1 MSIYDSSPWMRTAL
15 LGVLLVSCTYS
26 QVLTPSQITIS
37 HRKPITATSTCGEIQ
52 GQSVNEIYCSLTGS
66 SQYTPLNSY
75 SYQEDEQQKAWSQDN
90 AIVRGGHGCGYCN
103 SGNENAHPASNMV
116 DGNNSWWM
124 SPPLSRGLTH
134 NQVNITIDLEQEFHV
149 AYVWIQMA
157 NSPRPGSW
165 VLERS
170 TDHGKTYKPWFNFA
184 ENAAE
189 CMRKFGEES
198 LSPISEDDSVTC
210 RTDMSN
216 LQPLENA
223 EMVIKILEHRPSSL
237 QFATSEALQNFTRA
251 TNIRLRLLGTRT
263 LQGHLMDMNEWKD
276 PTVTR
281 RYFYAIKEIMIGG
294 RCVCNGHAVT
304 CDILEPQRPK
314 SLLCRCEHNT
324 CGDMC
329 ERCCP
334 GFVQKQW
341 QPATAHKN
349 FTCEA
354 CNCFGRSNECYY
366 DEEVD
371 VKKLSMDSRGNYE
384 GGGVCVNCRD
394 NTEGV
399 NCNKCSYGYFR
410 PEGVSWEEQQ
420 PCKACDCNPDKHT
433 GACAEGTGTC
443 ECQARFV
450 GANCDQC
457 ASGYYDPPECKP
469 CECHVNGTIGNVCL
483 PEGGQ
488 CPCKPGFGG
497 TFCETCDA
505 GFTNVTA
512 GCVECVCDPTGSEH
526 SNCSAA
532 TGQCECKPAYA
543 GLSCDKC
550 QVGYFG
556 ESCTFCNCDPM
567 GTEGGVC
574 DQTTGQCL
582 CKEGFAGDKC
592 DRCDIAYYG
601 YPNCKQCSCDGAG
614 TTSPECEPTSGQCP
628 CGGNFTG
635 RTCDKCAAGFYNY
648 PDCRACECLLA
659 GAKGQT
665 CDSLGQCYCKG
676 NFEGERCDRC
686 KPNFY
691 NFPVCEECNC
701 NPSGVTRDFQGC
713 DKVSPGELCSCR
725 KHVSGRI
732 CDQCK
737 PTFWD
742 LQYHHEDGCR
752 NCECNTNGTIS
763 GLNTCDLKTG
773 QCICKKNAD
782 GRRCDQCSEG
792 FYKLNSYN
800 QLGCEPCHCDI
811 GGALR
816 AECDIQSGQCKCRP
830 RVTGLRCDR
839 PIENHYFP
847 TLWHNQYEAEDAHT
861 EDQRPVRFAMDPA
874 QFSNFSWRG
883 YAVFSPIQEKIFID
897 VDIAK
902 ASVYRLLFRYRNPTS
917 VPITAT
923 VSVAPRFTHTH
934 DVEQSAKATFPVGP
948 DPAMKEIT
956 VDGKPFVLNPGKWSL
971 AIATKQRLFLDY
983 VVIIPAEYYEGQA
996 LRQRAPQPCLS
1007 HSTKNTTCVDL
1018 IYPPLPSTGRLFV
1031 DMDKVPF
1038 NYVNEDGSTTP
1049 LEHVPVEILPSE
1061 ITGPAAFVRADN
1073 NSRVVE
1079 AKVDVPES
1087 GEYVVVLEYHN
1098 REETDGNVG
1107 VGVSQNG
1114 KEVLNGK
1121 IVIHHC
1127 PYATFCR
1134 ELVSSAGTIPNIPL
1148 EKGETVIRL
1157 NVLPNH
1163 EFGLAAVHLIK
1174 KADFSS
1180 EYLQQV
1186 PVCIRKDGRCV
1197 PQSYPPAA
1205 DSVVTEAESG
1215 SNMEKSILGDKLPF
1229 PVSNSK
1235 EMRVVPLDDAQ
1246 ATIEISGVVPTRGHY
1261 MFLVHY
1267 FNPDNT
1273 PINVDVLL
1281 QNEHY
1286 FQGDSCNSY
1295 ACYSKYSPRFFF
1307 NASVPLAFCPSISG
1321 CRALIRDKERPEV
1334 IQFFM
1339 DDKYTATF
1347 FHNAT
1352 QKGPI
1357 YIDSIT
1363 AVPYNSYNSKLMEPL
1378 ALDLSNEFLKECS
1391 EENLRN
1397 HPETVSDFCKQ
1408 KIFSLTTDFN
1418 AAALSCDCVAQGS
1431 ESFQCEEYGGQ
1442 CKCKPNVIGRRCER
1456 CAPGYYN
1463 FPECIKCQCN
1473 MGQQCDERTGQC
1485 FCPPHVEGQT
1495 CDKCVSNAFGY
1506 DPLIGCQKCGCH
1518 PQGSEGG
1525 NLLCDPESGQC
1536 LCRESMGGRQCD
1548 RCLAGFYGF
1557 PHCYGCSCNRAG
1569 TTDEICDATNAQCKC
1584 KENVYGTR
1592 CEACKAGT
1600 FDLSAENPLGCVNCY
1615 CFGVTDSC
1623 RSSMFPVNTLSVDM
1637 SSFATTDVNG
1647 KVESKDDTVVY
1658 SSSESSPNAVY
1669 FVVPIT
1675 RNTDYTTS
1683 YGLKLT
1689 FKVSVVPPES
1699 RKINADADVRLIG
1712 ANMTIEY
1719 YAEEQPSNPEEQFT
1733 VRCKLVP
1740 ENFLTV
1746 EGKTVTREELMK
1758 VLHSLQ
1764 NITLKASYFDK
1775 PTTSTLHEFGLEVS
1789 QPNGPESVIK
1799 ASSVE
1804 QCQCPAP
1811 YTGPSCQ
1818 LCASG
1823 YHRVQSGS
1831 FLGACVPCE
1840 CNGHSATCDPN
1851 TGICTDCE
1859 HNTHGEHCEFCDEGH
1874 YGNATNGSPY
1884 DCMACACPFAP
1895 SNNFAKSCDVSEE
1908 GQLLQCN
1915 CKPGYTGDRCDR
1927 CAAGYFGQ
1935 PQQVGGSCEPC
1946 QCNGNNNLTD
1956 SRSCHPVSGDCYL
1969 CEQHTD
1975 GRHCEWCAQ
1984 WFYGDALT
1992 AKNCSSCECNQ
2003 CGSSYCDNRSGG
2015 CECKTNV
2022 EGDSCDRCKPDH
2034 WGFSKC
2040 QGCQACHCGTAA
2052 FSTQCNVESGQ
2063 CTCRPGAVGMR
2074 CEHCEHGYWN
2084 YGEHGC
2090 DKCDC
2095 EADLSMG
2102 TVCDVRTG
2110 QCHCQEG
2117 ATGSRCDQC
2126 LPSYLRIPTYGC
2138 RRCDECVHHLIGDVD
2153 KLEVE
2158 IDVLGT
2164 AITNISSA
2172 TIVGARLARNK
2183 KEFNDISE
2191 ITKMLND
2198 EENSFGNVF
2207 GDASDILV
2215 NATQI
2220 FQKLNRTKNHS
2231 LTSAGIAKNLTV
2243 NGTEFMLEIMKKA
2256 HKAKMSVRNLA
2267 EIALAIG
2274 SSSKAVNVDPRLLK
2288 EAEETLMTL
2297 EATSADPFP
2306 EKAKSVPAKL
2316 KEIQQQIND
2325 ESSKLDEQTKKLE
2338 SEKKKAE
2345 DMATYLNSAQQLLK
2359 ESKSKSDKANNL
2371 AKMLQLTKVQSLVAA
2386 INDDLERANA
2396 VKGEFQKVN
2405 VAIGNITESLKD
2417 TREDLSH
2424 ALTSLNESRND
2435 VAEAVEAARKRVR
2448 RDEKPVNLQEI
2459 NEKAHKLHIQATTL
2473 RQKFDSSKDNSDQ
2486 AVEAAN
2492 AYTNLTE
2499 TLKSAKDKIEKAYEL
2514 VQEEAKYADE
2524 IQAATSKQLGTE
2536 SKQKIAEIE
2545 KSVTNDIREVEKM
2558 KRQLDQLAEFADKL
2572 RKRKDVFKAGLPQYN
2587 KETLDQV
2594 DEKIKQVESLKAE
2607 IDGVVEETRSK
2618 IAEIAGKAEEI
2629 TEKANSAMEGIRL
2642 ARRNSVQLKQ
2652 LAPVVASKIEELKKL
2667 SVARSGKVDSISERV
2682 SQIKEMIAVA
2692 RDAANRIKLGAHF
2705 ERGSSLDLNIPQRVS
2720 RSAAHAD
2727 ISFYFRTEQEHGIP
2741 LFFGNEET
2749 AVGSRAVPTADYVAA
2764 EIEYGRPKV
2773 TVNLGDA
2780 PVVVKLETP
2789 VNDGL
2794 WRRFTIERIGKTVN
2808 VTLSK
2813 PNSVESAETKSS
2825 VAGGNKSV
2833 LNLNQQISKLFV
2845 GGVPA
2850 TARITK
2856 DLHNREFVGDIEQLK
2871 LHGEPIGLWNARE
2884 KGNANVN
2891 GAQKKPKLTDNADEL
2906 SISLDGEGYTS
2917 YKPSHWNPRKA
2928 TKISLSFLTF
2938 SPHGLLFFVGKDRDF
2953 MALELSDG
2961 GVKLSVDLGS
2971 GVGQWT
2977 TESSNYNDGKW
2988 HTVAI
2993 VREEKHVKI
3002 IIDGESE
3009 VLEGD
3014 VPGKD
3019 SEMSVTEFLYIGGT
3033 PSGLSVRTTIVP
3045 LRGCI
3050 KSVKLGS
3057 DEVDLEGSH
3066 ASKGVRS
3073 GCPINTVRTVSFLS
3087 DRTTA
3092 SFYNVTSLS
3101 GDVSVTFKFKTKTI
3115 RQPSSLFTVNDDEDS
3130 VLGVTINEEGI
3141 LTASSGEDAATLELA
3156 ASPDEKWHY
3165 VSIRKTNHVIR
3176 IDADDSFSN
3185 EVARKH
3191 ADDSNPD
3198 ASFLSA
3204 FFGKSGDKN
3213 SFVGCIGDV
3222 TLNGKL
3228 LDFAKAEIKEIALN
3242 GCSLSDD
3249 ENVQTTTAAPKTT
3262 PTTVA
3267 PDDDTDV
3274 AVLPVDDED
3283 EKTTTT
3289 TEEPTD
3295 APAEVTNVPLE
3306 TVVEGMK
3313 DSPIYAPTTKR
3324 ESPDPSETPDHF
3336 ESVSVATVRPD
3347 GHCILSDDPLVQFDG
3362 AEGFNFGTQQHS
3374 RIEYDVLPEAIDK
3387 SGEFTFKIRPTAAS
3401 GIVFIATNKR
3411 TDHIAVMLENGR
3423 VVFTYDTGS
3432 GQVIIKSDKSII
3444 DGRWH
3449 SIKVSRRG
3457 KSAHLIVDDDSYESE
3472 GAANQ
3477 NEDLIETQPPFFVGG
3492 VPFELAGFTRTLL
3505 PGVRSQF
3512 SGCIK
3517 DFRLN
3522 GKSLDNGKEHGTEQC
3537 SQFSEE
3543 GMYFGKNGG
3552 YAIVQK
3558 EYEVGASFGVELEI
3572 RPRMKD
3578 GVLFS
3583 VGVLEYITVEYVN
3596 GSIKTTVDSGS
3607 GGESLFHHPATE
3619 NEFCDGQWQH
3629 IKISKKKKLLTV
3641 TVNGKPNI
3649 KILKKASS
3657 DIVTKDPL
3665 YFGGVPEGVTNK
3677 GLTTQKPFIGCVRF
3691 LSFGLKKDRKI
3702 RRKKQVD
3709 MERFDIFGDVHRN
3722 GCPAI

>member
-1 MSIYDSSPWMRTAL
+1 MSPYDTSPWATRALFIVVAL
-15 LGVLLVSCTYS
+15 LAQFTYP

-37 HRKPITATSTCGEIQ
+37 HRKPIRATSTCGEIQ
-52 GQSVNEIYCSLTGS
+52 GQPVNEIYCSLTGS
-66 SQYTPLNSY
+66 SAYNPVNPY
-75 SYQEDEQQKAWSQDN
+75 SYQNDDESIVWNKNEN
-90 AIVRGGHGCGYCN
+90 ARVFGGHGCGFCN
-103 SGNENAHPASNMV
+103 AGNENSHPASNMV

-124 SPPLSRGLTH
+124 SPPLSRGLQH
-134 NQVNITIDLEQEFHV
+134 NEINITIDLEQEFHV

-170 TDHGKTYKPWFNFA
+170 TDHGQTYKPWFHFA

-189 CMRKFGEES
+189 CMRRFGVES

-210 RTDMSN
+210 RTDQAL

-237 QFATSEALQNFTRA
+237 KFATSEVLQNFTRA

-263 LQGHLMDMNEWKD
+263 LQGHLMEMNEWRD

-334 GFVQKQW
+334 GYVQKAW
-341 QPATAHKN
+341 QPATAHNN

-366 DEEVD
+366 DEQVD
-371 VKKLSMDSRGNYE
+371 LNKQSMDSKGNYE

-394 NTEGV
+394 NTEGI

-410 PEGVSWEEQQ
+410 PAGVTWDEPQ
-420 PCKACDCNPDKHT
+420 PCKACDCDPDKHT
-433 GACAEGTGTC
+433 GSCAEETGKC

-450 GANCDQC
+450 GENCDQC
-457 ASGYYDPPECKP
+457 ALGYYDPPECKP
-469 CECHVNGTIGNVCL
+469 CECFVNGTVGDVCL
-483 PEGGQ
+483 PEDGQ

-497 TFCETCDA
+497 TFCDTCAD

-512 GCVECVCDPTGSEH
+512 GCVECVCDATGSEH

-556 ESCTFCNCDPM
+556 DDCKFCNCDPM

-601 YPNCKQCSCDGAG
+601 YPNCKACACDGAG
-614 TTSPECEPTSGQCP
+614 ITSPECDSTSGQCP
-628 CGGNFTG
+628 CNGNFTG

-648 PDCRACECLLA
+648 PDCRGCECLVA

-665 CDSLGQCYCKG
+665 CDNQGQCYCKG

-691 NFPVCEECNC
+691 NFPICEECNC

-725 KHVSGRI
+725 KHVTGRI

-752 NCECNTNGTIS
+752 SCECNTNGTIS
-763 GLNTCDLKTG
+763 GLNTCDLKSG
-773 QCICKKNAD
+773 QCMCKKNAA
-782 GRRCDQCSEG
+782 GRTCDQCAEG
-792 FYKLNSYN
+792 FYRLNSYN
-800 QLGCEPCHCDI
+800 QLGCESCHCDI

-816 AECDIQSGQCKCRP
+816 AECDINSGQCKCRP

-861 EDQRPVRFAMDPA
+861 EDQRPVRFAVDPE

-883 YAVFSPIQEKIFID
+883 YAVFSPIQEKILID

-902 ASVYRLLFRYRNPTS
+902 ASVYRLLFRYRNPTP

-934 DVEQSAKATFPVGP
+934 DVEQSGKATFAPG
-948 DPAMKEIT
+948 DSPAMKEIT

-971 AIATKQRLFLDY
+971 AISTKQRLFLDY
-983 VVIIPAEYYEGQA
+983 VVVLPAEYYEGSA

-1018 IYPPLPSTGRLFV
+1018 IYPPIPASSRVFV
-1031 DMDKVPF
+1031 DMEKVPF
-1038 NYVNEDGSTTP
+1038 NYVNEDGSLTP
-1049 LEHVPVEILPSE
+1049 LELVPVEILPSE
-1061 ITGPAAFVRADN
+1061 ITGPAGFIRADEN
-1073 NSRVVE
+1073 PRTVE
-1079 AKVDVPES
+1079 AKLDVPET
-1087 GEYVVVLEYHN
+1087 GEYVVVIEYHN

-1107 VGVSQNG
+1107 VGVSQGYKDVMNG
-1114 KEVLNGK
+1114 NV
-1121 IVIHHC
+1121 VIHHC

-1134 ELVSSAGTIPNIPL
+1134 ELVSSEGTIPFIPL
-1148 EKGETVIRL
+1148 EKGEATVRL
-1157 NVLPNH
+1157 NIKPNH

-1174 KADFSS
+1174 KEDFSS

-1197 PQSYPPAA
+1197 PQSYPPASE
-1205 DSVVTEAESG
+1205 SVVTEAESG
-1215 SNMEKSILGDKLPF
+1215 PNMEKSILGDKLPF

-1273 PINVDVLL
+1273 PIDIDVLL

-1286 FQGDSCNSY
+1286 FQGDSCNSF
-1295 ACYSKYSPRFFF
+1295 ACYNKYSSRFLF
-1307 NASVPLAFCPSISG
+1307 NATVPLAFCPSISG
-1321 CRALIRDKERPEV
+1321 CRALIRDKERPDV

-1347 FHNAT
+1347 YHNAS

-1363 AVPYNSYNSKLMEPL
+1363 AVPYNSFKDKLMEPL
-1378 ALDLSNEFLKECS
+1378 ALDLSNEFLKECF

-1397 HPETVSDFCKQ
+1397 HPESVSDFCKQ

-1418 AAALSCDCVAQGS
+1418 SAALSCDCVAQGS

-1463 FPECIKCQCN
+1463 FPECIKCSCN
-1473 MGQQCDERTGQC
+1473 AGQQCDERTGQC
-1485 FCPPHVEGQT
+1485 FCPPHVEGQS
-1495 CDKCVSNAFGY
+1495 CDRCVSNAFGY

-1525 NLLCDPESGQC
+1525 NLVCDPESGQC

-1557 PHCYGCSCNRAG
+1557 PHCYGCSCNRDG
-1569 TTDEICDATNAQCKC
+1569 TTEEICDATNAQCKC
-1584 KENVYGTR
+1584 KENVYGAR

-1600 FDLSAENPLGCVNCY
+1600 FDLSAENPLGCVNCF

-1623 RSSMFPVNTLSVDM
+1623 RSSMFPVTTMSVDM
-1637 SSFATTDVNG
+1637 SSFLTTDDSGMVDN
-1647 KVESKDDTVVY
+1647 KDDTVLY
-1658 SSSESSPNAVY
+1658 TSEETSPNSVY
-1669 FVVPIT
+1669 FIVPIVT
-1675 RNTDYTTS
+1675 NDYTTS

-1689 FKVSVVPPES
+1689 FKLSAVPRVGKKKMNS
-1699 RKINADADVRLIG
+1699 DADIRLTG
-1712 ANMTIEY
+1712 ANMTIEHW
-1719 YAEEQPSNPEEQFT
+1719 ATEQPTNPEEQFT
-1733 VRCKLVP
+1733 VKCKLVP
-1740 ENFLTV
+1740 ENFLTT
-1746 EGKTVTREELMK
+1746 EGKPVTREELMK

-1764 NITLKASYFDK
+1764 NITLKASYFDHPK
-1775 PTTSTLHEFGLEVS
+1775 TSTLYEFGLEIS
-1789 QPNGPESVIK
+1789 EPNGADSVIK

-1823 YHRVQSGS
+1823 YHRVSSGS

-1840 CNGHSATCDPN
+1840 CNGHSATCDPD

-1859 HNTHGEHCEFCDEGH
+1859 HNTHGDHCEFCDEGH

-1927 CAAGYFGQ
+1927 CDAGYFGQ

-1956 SRSCHPVSGDCYL
+1956 SRACHPVSGDCYL
-1969 CEQHTD
+1969 CEQNTD

-1984 WFYGDALT
+1984 WFYGDAVS
-1992 AKNCSSCECNQ
+1992 AKNCSSCECDQ
-2003 CGSSYCDNRSGG
+2003 CGSQYCDNRSGG

-2052 FSTQCNVESGQ
+2052 FNTQCNVENGQ
-2063 CTCRPGAVGMR
+2063 CTCRPGASGMR
-2074 CEHCEHGYWN
+2074 CEQCEHGYWN

-2095 EADLSMG
+2095 ESDLSMG

-2126 LPSYLRIPTYGC
+2126 LPSYLRIPTHGC

-2153 KLEVE
+2153 NLELE

-2164 AITNISSA
+2164 AIANISSA

-2198 EENSFGNVF
+2198 EENSFGNFF
-2207 GDASDILV
+2207 GDASDILT
-2215 NATQI
+2215 NSTQI
-2220 FQKLNRTKNHS
+2220 LHKLVRTKNHS
-2231 LTSAGIAKNLTV
+2231 NNSAIASKSLTV
-2243 NGTEFMLEIMKKA
+2243 NGTEFLNDVMKKA
-2256 HKAKMSVRNLA
+2256 QRARQSVRSLA

-2274 SSSKAVNVDPRLLK
+2274 SSSKAVNVDPRLLR
-2288 EAEETLMTL
+2288 EAEETLMSL
-2297 EATSADPFP
+2297 ETTSADPYP
-2306 EKAKSVPAKL
+2306 EKAQSVPGKL
-2316 KEIQQQIND
+2316 KEIQDKIQVETD
-2325 ESSKLDEQTKKLE
+2325 KLE
-2338 SEKKKAE
+2338 KQKESFESQKKKAE
-2345 DMATYLNSAQQLLK
+2345 ELAAYLNSAQQLLK
-2359 ESKSKSDKANNL
+2359 ESKSKTDKANNV
-2371 AKMLQLTKVQSLVAA
+2371 AKMLQLAKVQNLVAA
-2386 INDDLERANA
+2386 ISDDLERVET
-2396 VKGEFQKVN
+2396 VKGEFQKIN
-2405 VAIGNITESLKD
+2405 IAIGNITESIKD
-2417 TREDLSH
+2417 NREALSQSVN
-2424 ALTSLNESRND
+2424 SLNETRND
-2435 VAEAVEAARKRVR
+2435 IAEAVEAAKKRVR
-2448 RDEKPVNLQEI
+2448 REEKPLVDMELINAKAEEMRLQAI
-2459 NEKAHKLHIQATTL
+2459 SL
-2473 RQKFDSSKDNSDQ
+2473 RQAFDNNKADSDR

-2492 AYTNLTE
+2492 AYSKIAE
-2499 TLKSAKDKIEKAYEL
+2499 TLLDAKEKIDRAIVLLEDETQYAEAVQNAKDKPIP
-2514 VQEEAKYADE
+2514 ADM
-2524 IQAATSKQLGTE
+2524 KD
-2536 SKQKIAEIE
+2536 KIAEFSKNLAHDVKEAE
-2545 KSVTNDIREVEKM
+2545 KLK
-2558 KRQLDQLAEFADKL
+2558 KQLEQLTEMAEKL
-2572 RKRKDVFKAGLPQYN
+2572 RKRKDAVKNRIPNYDRTLLGGLDNKA
-2587 KETLDQV
+2587 KEIH
-2594 DEKIKQVESLKAE
+2594 EIKAA
-2607 IDGVVEETRSK
+2607 IDANIEETRAK
-2618 IAEIAGKAEEI
+2618 ISEIAGKAEEI

-2642 ARRNSVQLKQ
+2642 ARRNAVQLQ
-2652 LAPVVASKIEELKKL
+2652 SLAPVVASKFEELKKL
-2667 SVARSGKVDSISERV
+2667 SAVRSGKVDSITGKVSE
-2682 SQIKEMIAVA
+2682 IKEMIAAA
-2692 RDAANRIKLGAHF
+2692 RNAANKIKLGAHF
-2705 ERGSSLDLNIPQRVS
+2705 NRGSSLDLNIPQRVT

-2727 ISFYFRTEQEHGIP
+2727 ISFYFRTEEQHGIP
-2741 LFFGNEET
+2741 FFFGNEET

-2764 EIEYGRPKV
+2764 EIEYGRLKI
-2773 TVNLGDA
+2773 TVDLGDA
-2780 PVVVKLETP
+2780 PAVVKLETL

-2794 WRRFTIERIGKTVN
+2794 WRRLNIERIGKTVN
-2808 VTLSK
+2808 ATLSK
-2813 PNSVESAETKSS
+2813 PNSVETAETKSS

-2833 LNLNQQISKLFV
+2833 LNLNQQISKLFI
-2845 GGVPA
+2845 GGIPT
-2850 TARITK
+2850 TARISK
-2856 DLHNREFVGDIEQLK
+2856 DLYNRDFVGDIELLK
-2871 LHGEPIGLWNARE
+2871 LHGEPIGLWNTKE
-2884 KGNANVN
+2884 KGNVNVG
-2891 GAQKKPKLTDNADEL
+2891 GAQKKPKMTDNADEL
-2906 SISLDGEGYTS
+2906 VISLDGEGYSS

-2938 SPHGLLFFVGKDRDF
+2938 SPQGLLFFVGKDRDF
-2953 MALELSDG
+2953 MSLELFDG
-2961 GVKLSVDLGS
+2961 LIKLSVDLGS
-2971 GVGQWT
+2971 G
-2977 TESSNYNDGKW
+2977 TEQFMTENSNYNDGKW
-2988 HTVAI
+2988 HTVSI

-3002 IIDGESE
+3002 TVDEE
-3009 VLEGD
+3009 VVEGD

-3033 PSGLSVRTTIVP
+3033 PSGLPVRTTMVP

-3050 KSVKLGS
+3050 KQVKLGS
-3057 DEVDLEGSH
+3057 DEVDLENSH

-3073 GCPINTVRTVSFLS
+3073 GCPLHTVRTVSFLS

-3092 SFYNVTSLS
+3092 EFSNATEFS
-3101 GDVSVTFKFKTKTI
+3101 GDVSVTFKFKTRSI
-3115 RQPSSLFTVNDDEDS
+3115 RQPSSVFTVTDDEDS
-3130 VLGVTINEEGI
+3130 VLSATINEDGI
-3141 LTASSGEDAATLELA
+3141 LTVTSGNDVATLELA
-3156 ASPDEKWHY
+3156 ASPDERWHY
-3165 VSIRKTNHVIR
+3165 VSIRKTDHVIR

-3185 EVARKH
+3185 EVARKEH
-3191 ADDSNPD
+3191 DESNPD
-3198 ASFLSA
+3198 ATYLSA
-3204 FFGKSGDKN
+3204 SFGKSGAFP

-3228 LDFAKAEIKEIALN
+3228 LDFIKADIKEISLN

-3249 ENVQTTTAAPKTT
+3249 ENVAA
-3262 PTTVA
+3262 
-3267 PDDDTDV
+3267 
-3274 AVLPVDDED
+3274 
-3283 EKTTTT
+3283 TTTT
-3289 TEEPTD
+3289 TTSAPTDSDIAVLPNDDSEDEETTTTTTTSTEEPTEE
-3295 APAEVTNVPLE
+3295 PAE
-3306 TVVEGMK
+3306 MK
-3313 DSPIYAPTTKR
+3313 DQPIYVPPNSKR
-3324 ESPDPSETPDHF
+3324 DSSFDFPDHF
-3336 ESVSVATVRPD
+3336 ESVDLSVRPD
-3347 GHCILSDDPLVQFDG
+3347 GHCSLPEDALVQFED

-3374 RIEYDVLPEAIDK
+3374 RIEYDVLPDAFDK
-3387 SGEFTFKIRPTAAS
+3387 SGEFSFKIRPTS
-3401 GIVFIATNKR
+3401 DNGVVFIAGNKR
-3411 TDHIAVMLENGR
+3411 TEQNKNNDHIAVILEHGR
-3423 VVFTYDTGS
+3423 VIFTYDTGS
-3432 GQVIIKSDKSII
+3432 GKVVIKSDKSII

-3477 NEDLIETQPPFFVGG
+3477 NEDLIDTQPPFYLGG
-3492 VPFELAGFTRTLL
+3492 VPSDFASVVRSLV
-3505 PGVRSQF
+3505 PGTRSQF

-3522 GKSLDNGKEHGTEQC
+3522 GKSLNNGKEFGTEQC
-3537 SQFSEE
+3537 SQFSEP
-3543 GMYFGKNGG
+3543 GMYFGKDGG

-3558 EYEVGASFGVELEI
+3558 DYEVGHSFGLEVEI
-3572 RPRMKD
+3572 RPRMKN

-3583 VGVLEYITVEYVN
+3583 VGVLDYVAVEFVN
-3596 GSIKTTVDSGS
+3596 GSIKTTVGSASGM
-3607 GGESLFHHPATE
+3607 EDLWHHPTNE
-3619 NEFCDGQWQH
+3619 NEYCDGQWQSF
-3629 IKISKKKKLLTV
+3629 KIAKKKNLLTV
-3641 TVNGKPNI
+3641 TVNGKAQI
-3649 KILKKASS
+3649 RMMKKAKEE
-3657 DIVTKDPL
+3657 VLTKDPL
-3665 YFGGVPEGVTNK
+3665 YFGGLPEGITKNK
-3677 GLTTQKPFIGCVRF
+3677 GITTDKPFVGCIRF
-3691 LSFGLKKDRKI
+3691 ISFGLKKDRKML
-3702 RRKKQVD
+3702 RRKKEINT
-3709 MERFDIFGDVHRN
+3709 ERFDVYGDVNRH

>member
-1 MSIYDSSPWMRTAL
+1 MSPWATRAL
-15 LGVLLVSCTYS
+15 LLVTTLLVSLTYS

-37 HRKPITATSTCGEIQ
+37 HRKPITATSTCGEIK
-52 GQSVNEIYCSLTGS
+52 GSPIKEVYCSLTGS
-66 SQYTPLNSY
+66 SQYTPLSSY
-75 SYQEDEQQKAWSQDN
+75 SYQENEQRREWAHGTE
-90 AIVRGGHGCGYCN
+90 VRGGHGCAYCN
-103 SGNENAHPASNMV
+103 AGDENAHPASNMV

-124 SPPLSRGLTH
+124 SPPLSRGLQH
-134 NQVNITIDLEQEFHV
+134 NEVNITIDLEQEFHV

-170 TDHGKTYKPWFNFA
+170 TDHGKTYQPWINFA

-189 CMRKFGEES
+189 CMRRFGEES

-210 RTDMSN
+210 RTDMAS
-216 LQPLENA
+216 LTPLENA
-223 EMVIKILEHRPSSL
+223 EMVIRILENRPSSK

-251 TNIRLRLLGTRT
+251 TNVRLRLLGTRT
-263 LQGHLMDMNEWKD
+263 LQGHLMDMNEWRD
-276 PTVTR
+276 ATVTR

-341 QPATAHKN
+341 QPATAHNN

-366 DEEVD
+366 DEKVD
-371 VKKLSMDSRGNYE
+371 LEKLSVDSNGKYE

-394 NTEGV
+394 NTEGI

-410 PEGVSWEEQQ
+410 PAGVNWDEPQ
-420 PCKACDCNPDKHT
+420 PCKACDCDPDKHT
-433 GACAEGTGTC
+433 GSCAEETGKC

-450 GANCDQC
+450 GENCDQC
-457 ASGYYDPPECKP
+457 APGYYDPPECKP
-469 CECHVNGTIGNVCL
+469 CECHVNGTVGDVCL

-497 TFCETCDA
+497 TFCETCAA

-512 GCVECVCDPTGSEH
+512 GCQNCVCDPTGSEH

-592 DRCDIAYYG
+592 DRCDIAFYG
-601 YPNCKQCSCDGAG
+601 YPNCKACACDGAG
-614 TTSPECEPTSGQCP
+614 TSSPECDTTSGQCP
-628 CGGNFTG
+628 CNGNFTG

-648 PDCRACECLLA
+648 PDCRGCECLIA

-665 CDSLGQCYCKG
+665 CDNNGQCYCKDS
-676 NFEGERCDRC
+676 FEGERCERC

-713 DKVSPGELCSCR
+713 DKVSPGELCSCK
-725 KHVSGRI
+725 KHVTGRI
-732 CDQCK
+732 CNLCK

-742 LQYHHEDGCR
+742 LQYHHEDGCKS
-752 NCECNTNGTIS
+752 CDCNTNGTIS
-763 GLNTCDLKTG
+763 SLNTCDLKTG
-773 QCICKKNAD
+773 QCMCKKNAD
-782 GRRCDQCSEG
+782 GRRCDQCADG
-792 FYKLNSYN
+792 FYRLNSYN

-861 EDQRPVRFAMDPA
+861 EDQRPVRFAVDPE
-874 QFSNFSWRG
+874 QFANYSWRG
-883 YAVFSPIQEKIFID
+883 YAVFSPIQEKILID
-897 VDIAK
+897 VDISK
-902 ASVYRLLFRYRNPTS
+902 ASVYRFLFRYRNPTS

-923 VSVAPRFTHTH
+923 VSVSPRFTHTH
-934 DVEQSAKATFPVGP
+934 DVEQSAKITFPVGD

-956 VDGKPFVLNPGKWSL
+956 VDGKPFVLNPGKWVL

-983 VVIIPAEYYEGQA
+983 VVVIPSEYYEGQA
-996 LRQRAPQPCLS
+996 LRQRPPTPCLS

-1018 IYPPLPSTGRLFV
+1018 IYPPIPSSSARVFV
-1031 DMDKVPF
+1031 DMENVPF
-1038 NYVNEDGSTTP
+1038 NYIAEDGSITP

-1061 ITGPAAFVRADN
+1061 ITGPAAFVRADE

-1079 AKVDVPES
+1079 AKIDVPES
-1087 GEYVVVLEYHN
+1087 GEYVVVIEYHN

-1107 VGVSQNG
+1107 VGVNQND
-1114 KEVLNGK
+1114 KEILNGNV
-1121 IVIHHC
+1121 VIHHC

-1134 ELVSSAGTIPNIPL
+1134 ELVSSAGTIPYIPL
-1148 EKGETVIRL
+1148 EKGEATVRL
-1157 NVLPNH
+1157 NIKPNH
-1163 EFGLAAVHLIK
+1163 EFGLAAIHLIK
-1174 KADFSS
+1174 KNEFSS

-1186 PVCIRKDGRCV
+1186 PVCIRKEGRCV

-1205 DSVVTEAESG
+1205 DSVVTEAEAG
-1215 SNMEKSILGDKLPF
+1215 ANMDKSILGDKLPF
-1229 PVSNSK
+1229 PVSNSR
-1235 EMRVVPLDDAQ
+1235 EMRVLPLDDAQ

-1261 MFLVHY
+1261 MFIVHY

-1273 PINVDVLL
+1273 PLDIDVLL

-1307 NASVPLAFCPSISG
+1307 NATAPLAFCPSISG

-1347 FHNAT
+1347 YHNAT

-1363 AVPYNSYNSKLMEPL
+1363 AVPYNSYNAKLMKPL

-1391 EENLRN
+1391 GDNLRN

-1473 MGQQCDERTGQC
+1473 NGQQCDERTGQC

-1525 NLLCDPESGQC
+1525 NLVCDPESGQC

-1584 KENVYGTR
+1584 KENVYGAR

-1623 RSSMFPVNTLSVDM
+1623 RSSMYPVSTMSVDM
-1637 SSFATTDVNG
+1637 GAFITNDENG
-1647 KVESKDDTVVY
+1647 TIENKDDTVIY
-1658 SSSESSPNAVY
+1658 TASEKAPNSVY
-1669 FVVPIT
+1669 FVVPIAA
-1675 RNTDYTTS
+1675 NQDYTTS

-1689 FKVSVVPPES
+1689 FKLSVLPRDGKKS
-1699 RKINADADVRLIG
+1699 MNADADVRLTG
-1712 ANMTIEY
+1712 ANMTVEFW
-1719 YAEEQPSNPEEQFT
+1719 APEQPANPEEQFT
-1733 VRCKLVP
+1733 VKVKLVP
-1740 ENFLTV
+1740 ENFVTV
-1746 EGKTVTREELMK
+1746 EGKSVTREDLMK

-1764 NITLKASYFDK
+1764 KVTLKASYFDS
-1775 PTTSTLHEFGLEVS
+1775 PQSSTLNEFGLEIS
-1789 QPNGPESVIK
+1789 EPNGFDSVLK

-1840 CNGHSATCDPN
+1840 CNGHSATCDPD

-1859 HNTHGEHCEFCDEGH
+1859 HNTHGDHCEFCDEGH

-1915 CKPGYTGDRCDR
+1915 CKPGYTGDRCDK
-1927 CAAGYFGQ
+1927 CAAGFFGQ
-1935 PQQVGGSCEPC
+1935 PQQQGGSCEPC
-1946 QCNGNNNLTD
+1946 QCNNNNNLTD
-1956 SRSCHPVSGDCYL
+1956 SRACHPVSGDCYL

-1984 WFYGDALT
+1984 WFYGDAVT
-1992 AKNCSSCECNQ
+1992 AKNCSSCECDQ
-2003 CGSSYCDNRSGG
+2003 CGSSYCDNKSGG

-2052 FSTQCNVESGQ
+2052 FNTQCNVENGQ
-2063 CTCRPGAVGMR
+2063 CTCRPGATGMR

-2153 KLEVE
+2153 NLELE

-2164 AITNISSA
+2164 AIGNISSA

-2183 KEFNDISE
+2183 KEFSDISE

-2207 GDASDILV
+2207 GDASDILT

-2220 FQKLNRTKNHS
+2220 LQKLNRTKNHS
-2231 LTSAGIAKNLTV
+2231 INSSAIAKNLTV
-2243 NGTEFMLEIMKKA
+2243 NGTEFLQDVMKKA
-2256 HKAKMSVRNLA
+2256 HRARMSVRSLA
-2267 EIALAIG
+2267 DIALAIG

-2288 EAEETLMTL
+2288 EAEDTLMTL
-2297 EATSADPFP
+2297 EATSADPYP
-2306 EKAKSVPAKL
+2306 EKANIVPGKL
-2316 KEIQQQIND
+2316 EEIQKKIK
-2325 ESSKLDEQTKKLE
+2325 EEGEKLDKQKEKLE
-2338 SEKKKAE
+2338 AEKKKAE
-2345 DMATYLNSAQQLLK
+2345 ELATYLNSAQQLLK

-2371 AKMLQLTKVQSLVAA
+2371 AKMLQLTKVQNLVAA
-2386 INDDLERANA
+2386 INDDLERADTI
-2396 VKGEFQKVN
+2396 KGEFQKVN
-2405 VAIGNITESLKD
+2405 VAIGNLTENLKD
-2417 TREDLSH
+2417 RREDLAH
-2424 ALTSLNESRND
+2424 TLTSLNETRND
-2435 VAEAVEAARKRVR
+2435 VAEALEAAKKRVR
-2448 RDEKPVNLQEI
+2448 RDEKPVDLQLVNAKV
-2459 NEKAHKLHIQATTL
+2459 NELHLQATTL
-2473 RQKFDSSKDNSDQ
+2473 RQTFDNSKDNTDQ

-2492 AYTNLTE
+2492 AYSNLTD
-2499 TLKSAKDKIEKAYEL
+2499 TLKKAKENIDNAFALIEEESKYVEEIQSAKNNLKTDSKDKI
-2514 VQEEAKYADE
+2514 D
-2524 IQAATSKQLGTE
+2524 
-2536 SKQKIAEIE
+2536 EIE
-2545 KSVTNDIREVEKM
+2545 KSVREDIREVEKM
-2558 KRQLDQLAEFADKL
+2558 KIQLDQLTEFADKL
-2572 RKRKDVFKAGLPQYN
+2572 RKRRDSVKAGIPQYN
-2587 KETLDQV
+2587 KDVLDQV

-2607 IDGVVEETRSK
+2607 IDGVVEETRKK
-2618 IAEIAGKAEEI
+2618 INDISGKAEEI

-2642 ARRNSVQLKQ
+2642 ARRNSVQLNK
-2652 LAPVVASKIEELKKL
+2652 LAPIVASKFEELKKL
-2667 SVARSGKVDSISERV
+2667 TAARTGKVDSISDKV

-2705 ERGSSLDLNIPQRVS
+2705 EKGSSLDLNIPQRVS

-2741 LFFGNEET
+2741 LFFGNEES
-2749 AVGSRAVPTADYVAA
+2749 AVGSRAVPTADFVAA
-2764 EIEYGRPKV
+2764 EIEYSRPKI

-2789 VNDGL
+2789 VNDGQ
-2794 WRRFTIERIGKTVN
+2794 WRRLTIERIGKTVN
-2808 VTLSK
+2808 VTITK
-2813 PNSVESAETKSS
+2813 PNSVETAETKSG
-2825 VAGGNKSV
+2825 VADGNKSV
-2833 LNLNQQISKLFV
+2833 LNLNQQISKLYV
-2845 GGVPA
+2845 GGIPRSA
-2850 TARITK
+2850 AISK
-2856 DLHNREFVGDIEQLK
+2856 DLYNREFIGDVEQLK
-2871 LHGEPIGLWNARE
+2871 LHGEPIGLWNSR
-2884 KGNANVN
+2884 KNGSSNVT
-2891 GAQKKPKLTDNADEL
+2891 GSPKKPKITDNAEEL

-2953 MALELSDG
+2953 MSLELSDG

-2988 HTVAI
+2988 HTVSI

-3002 IIDGESE
+3002 MIDGKDE

-3014 VPGKD
+3014 VPGKE
-3019 SEMSVTEFLYIGGT
+3019 SEMSVTEFLYIGGI
-3033 PSGLSVRTTIVP
+3033 PSGLNVRTTIVP

-3057 DEVDLEGSH
+3057 DDVDLESSQ

-3092 SFYNVTSLS
+3092 SFTNVTNLS
-3101 GDVSVTFKFKTKTI
+3101 EDVSVTFKFKTKVI
-3115 RQPSSLFTVNDDEDS
+3115 RQSSSLFTVNDDEDS
-3130 VLGVTINEEGI
+3130 VLSLTINEDGI
-3141 LTASSGEDAATLELA
+3141 LTATSGEDTATLELA

-3165 VSIRKTNHVIR
+3165 VSIRKTRHVIR

-3185 EVARKH
+3185 EVARKNG
-3191 ADDSNPD
+3191 DDSNPD
-3198 ASFLSA
+3198 ASHLSA
-3204 FFGKSGDKN
+3204 FFGKVGEKS

-3228 LDFAKAEIKEIALN
+3228 LDFAKADIKEISLS
-3242 GCSLSDD
+3242 GCSLTDD
-3249 ENVQTTTAAPKTT
+3249 ENVLTTTAVPKTT
-3262 PTTVA
+3262 PVPATVT
-3267 PDDDTDV
+3267 PVDDTGV
-3274 AVLPVDDED
+3274 AVLPLDEED
-3283 EKTTTT
+3283 ATTTTST
-3289 TEEPTD
+3289 TEEPTEP
-3295 APAEVTNVPLE
+3295 PAE
-3306 TVVEGMK
+3306 MK
-3313 DSPIYAPTTKR
+3313 DVYSPTTKR
-3324 ESPDPSETPDHF
+3324 ESPEQSENVDHF
-3336 ESVSVATVRPD
+3336 ESIQVSTVRPD
-3347 GHCILSDDPLVQFDG
+3347 GHCALPEDPLVQFDG
-3362 AEGFNFGTQQHS
+3362 AEGFNFGTQPHS

-3387 SGEFTFKIRPTAAS
+3387 SGEFSFKIRPTAVS

-3432 GQVIIKSDKSII
+3432 GQVVIKSDKSII

-3477 NEDLIETQPPFFVGG
+3477 NEDLIETSPPFFVGG
-3492 VPFELAGFTRTLL
+3492 VPSDMAGFARTLL

-3517 DFRLN
+3517 DLRLN
-3522 GKSLDNGKEHGTEQC
+3522 GKSLENGKEFGTEQC
-3537 SQFSEE
+3537 SQFTEE
-3543 GMYFGKNGG
+3543 GMYFGKDGG

-3558 EYEVGASFGVELEI
+3558 EYEVGQSFGVELEM

-3578 GVLFS
+3578 GILFS

-3607 GGESLFHHPATE
+3607 GGEDLFHHPATE
-3619 NEFCDGQWQH
+3619 NEFCDGHWQSL
-3629 IKISKKKKLLTV
+3629 KISKKKNLLTV
-3641 TVNGKPNI
+3641 TVNGKAHI
-3649 KILKKASS
+3649 KILKKAKA
-3657 DIVTKDPL
+3657 DILTKDPL
-3665 YFGGVPEGVTNK
+3665 YFGGVPDGVSNK
-3677 GLTTQKPFIGCVRF
+3677 GLTTRKSFVGCVRF
-3691 LSFGLKKDRKI
+3691 VSFGLKKDKKML
-3702 RRKKQVD
+3702 RRKKAVD
-3709 MERFDIFGDVHRN
+3709 TERFDVFGDVHRN

>member
-1 MSIYDSSPWMRTAL
+1 MGPYNLSPWATKAL
-15 LGVLLVSCTYS
+15 FIIVSLLAQFTYS

-37 HRKPITATSTCGEIQ
+37 HRKPIHATSTCGEIQ
-52 GQSVNEIYCSLTGS
+52 GQPVTEIYCSLTGS

-75 SYQEDEQQKAWSQDN
+75 SYQEDDQQKLWSHDN
-90 AIVRGGHGCGYCN
+90 PMVRGGHGCGFCN
-103 SGNENAHPASNMV
+103 AGNENSHAASNMV

-124 SPPLSRGLTH
+124 SPPLSRGLQH
-134 NQVNITIDLEQEFHV
+134 NEINITIDLEQEFHV
-149 AYVWIQMA
+149 AYVWVQMA

-170 TDHGKTYKPWFNFA
+170 TDHGKTYKPWVNFA

-189 CMRKFGEES
+189 CMRRFGLES
-198 LSPISEDDSVTC
+198 LSPVSEDDSVTC
-210 RTDMSN
+210 KTDQSS
-216 LQPLENA
+216 LQPLENG
-223 EMVIKILEHRPSSL
+223 EMVIKILEHRPSSKH
-237 QFATSEALQNFTRA
+237 FATSEALQNFTRA
-251 TNIRLRLLGTRT
+251 TNVRLRLLGTRT
-263 LQGHLMDMNEWKD
+263 LQGHLMDMNEWRD

-334 GFVQKQW
+334 GFVQKKW
-341 QPATAHKN
+341 EPATAHKN

-366 DEEVD
+366 DEQVD
-371 VKKLSMDSRGNYE
+371 LNNQSLDSQGNYE

-394 NTEGV
+394 NTEGI

-410 PEGVSWEEQQ
+410 PEGVDWKDPQ

-433 GACAEGTGTC
+433 GACAETTGKC

-450 GANCDQC
+450 GENCDQC
-457 ASGYYDPPECKP
+457 APGYYDPPECKP
-469 CECHVNGTIGNVCL
+469 CECFVNGTVGDVCL
-483 PEGGQ
+483 PEDGQ

-497 TFCETCDA
+497 TFCDTCA
-505 GFTNVTA
+505 SGFTNITA
-512 GCVECVCDPTGSEH
+512 GCVECVCDSTGSEH
-526 SNCSAA
+526 SNCSAE
-532 TGQCECKPAYA
+532 TGQCECKPAYS

-556 ESCTFCNCDPM
+556 DDCKFCNCDPM

-601 YPNCKQCSCDGAG
+601 YPNCKACACDGAG
-614 TTSPECEPTSGQCP
+614 ITSPECDSTSGQCP
-628 CGGNFTG
+628 CNGNFTG

-648 PDCRACECLLA
+648 PDCRGCECLIA

-665 CDSLGQCYCKG
+665 CDNNGQCYCKG

-691 NFPVCEECNC
+691 NFPICEECNC

-725 KHVSGRI
+725 KHVTGRI

-752 NCECNTNGTIS
+752 SCDCNTNGTIS

-773 QCICKKNAD
+773 QCLCKKNAA
-782 GRRCDQCSEG
+782 GRSCDQCAEG
-792 FYKLNSYN
+792 FYRLNSFN
-800 QLGCEPCHCDI
+800 QLGCESCHCDI

-861 EDQRPVRFAMDPA
+861 EDQRPVRFAVDPE
-874 QFSNFSWRG
+874 QFANFSWRG
-883 YAVFSPIQEKIFID
+883 YAVFSPIQEKILID
-897 VDIAK
+897 VDITK
-902 ASVYRLLFRYRNPTS
+902 ASVYRLLFRYRNPTP

-923 VSVAPRFTHTH
+923 VSIAPRFTHTQ
-934 DVEQSAKATFPVGP
+934 DVEQTGKTTFAPG
-948 DPAMKEIT
+948 DLPAMKEIT

-971 AIATKQRLFLDY
+971 AISTKQRLFLDY
-983 VVIIPAEYYEGQA
+983 VVVLPAEYYEGTA
-996 LRQRAPQPCLS
+996 LRQRPPQPCLS
-1007 HSTKNTTCVDL
+1007 HSSKNTTCADL
-1018 IYPPLPSTGRLFV
+1018 IYPPIPSVARLFV
-1031 DMDKVPF
+1031 DMEKAPF
-1038 NYVNEDGSTTP
+1038 NYVNEDGTTTP
-1049 LEHVPVEILPSE
+1049 LELVPVEILPSE
-1061 ITGPAAFVRADN
+1061 ITGPAGFVRADEN
-1073 NSRVVE
+1073 PRTVE
-1079 AKVDVPES
+1079 GKLDVPET
-1087 GEYVVVLEYHN
+1087 GEYVIVIEYHN

-1107 VGVSQNG
+1107 IEVSQNG
-1114 KEVLNGK
+1114 NVVTKGNV
-1121 IVIHHC
+1121 VIHHC

-1134 ELVSSAGTIPNIPL
+1134 ELVSSNGTIPYIPL
-1148 EKGETVIRL
+1148 EKGEATVQFMIK
-1157 NVLPNH
+1157 PNH
-1163 EFGLAAVHLIK
+1163 EFGLAGFYLIK
-1174 KADFSS
+1174 KSDFSS

-1197 PQSYPPAA
+1197 PQSFPPASE
-1205 DSVVTEAESG
+1205 SVVTEAENG
-1215 SNMEKSILGDKLPF
+1215 PNMEKSIVGEKLTF

-1267 FNPDNT
+1267 FNQDNT
-1273 PINVDVLL
+1273 PLNIDVLL

-1286 FQGDSCNSY
+1286 FQGDSCNSF
-1295 ACYSKYSPRFFF
+1295 ACST
-1307 NASVPLAFCPSISG
+1307 VPLAFCPSISG

-1347 FHNAT
+1347 YHNST

-1363 AVPYNSYNSKLMEPL
+1363 AVPYNSFKDKLMEPL
-1378 ALDLSNEFLKECS
+1378 ALDLSTEFLKECS
-1391 EENLRN
+1391 EENLKN
-1397 HPETVSDFCKQ
+1397 HPESVSDFCKQ

-1418 AAALSCDCVAQGS
+1418 SAALSCDCVAQGS

-1473 MGQQCDERTGQC
+1473 AGQQCDERTGQC

-1495 CDKCVSNAFGY
+1495 CDRCVSNAFGY

-1525 NLLCDPESGQC
+1525 NLVCDPESGQC

-1557 PHCYGCSCNRAG
+1557 PHCYGCSCNRDG
-1569 TTDEICDATNAQCKC
+1569 TTEDICDATNAQCKC
-1584 KENVYGTR
+1584 KENVYGAR

-1600 FDLSAENPLGCVNCY
+1600 FDLSAENPLGCVNCF

-1623 RSSMFPVNTLSVDM
+1623 RSSMFPVTTMSFDM
-1637 SSFATTDVNG
+1637 SSVITTDDSGAVDN
-1647 KVESKDDTVVY
+1647 VDDSVVY
-1658 SSSESSPNAVY
+1658 TSEETSPNSVY
-1669 FVVPIT
+1669 FSIPIEPK
-1675 RNTDYTTS
+1675 DYTTS
-1683 YGLKLT
+1683 YGLKLF
-1689 FKVSVVPPES
+1689 FKLSSVPRS
-1699 RKINADADVRLIG
+1699 GRKSMNADADVRLTG

-1719 YAEEQPSNPEEQFT
+1719 WATEQPTNPEEQFT
-1733 VRCKLVP
+1733 VKCKLVP
-1740 ENFLTV
+1740 ENFMTS

-1758 VLHSLQ
+1758 VLHSLR
-1764 NITLKASYFDK
+1764 NITLKASYFDHPK
-1775 PTTSTLHEFGLEVS
+1775 KSTLHEFGLEIS
-1789 QPNGPESVIK
+1789 EPNGVDSVIK

-1823 YHRVQSGS
+1823 YHRVASGS
-1831 FLGACVPCE
+1831 GFLGACVPCD
-1840 CNGHSATCDPN
+1840 CNGHSATCDPD

-1859 HNTHGEHCEFCDEGH
+1859 HNTHGDHCEFCDEGH

-1956 SRSCHPVSGDCYL
+1956 SRACHPVSGDCYL
-1969 CEQHTD
+1969 CEQNTD

-1984 WFYGDALT
+1984 WFYGDAVA
-1992 AKNCSSCECNQ
+1992 AKNCSSCECDQ
-2003 CGSSYCDNRSGG
+2003 CGSQYCDNKSGG

-2052 FSTQCNVESGQ
+2052 FNTQCNVENGQ
-2063 CTCRPGAVGMR
+2063 CTCRPGATGMR

-2095 EADLSMG
+2095 ESDLSMG

-2126 LPSYLRIPTYGC
+2126 LPSYLRIPVHGC

-2153 KLEVE
+2153 NLELE

-2164 AITNISSA
+2164 AISNISSA

-2183 KEFNDISE
+2183 KEFTDISE
-2191 ITKMLND
+2191 IVKMLND

-2207 GDASDILV
+2207 GDASDVLI
-2215 NATQI
+2215 NSTQI
-2220 FQKLNRTKNHS
+2220 LHKLTRTKTLSNN
-2231 LTSAGIAKNLTV
+2231 SAGTAKNLTV
-2243 NGTEFMLEIMKKA
+2243 NGTEFLNDIMKKA
-2256 HKAKMSVRNLA
+2256 QRARQSVRNLA

-2274 SSSKAVNVDPRLLK
+2274 SSSKAVNVDPRLLR

-2297 EATSADPFP
+2297 EATSADPYP
-2306 EKAKSVPAKL
+2306 EKAESVPAKL
-2316 KEIQQQIND
+2316 KEIQNKIQAETN
-2325 ESSKLDEQTKKLE
+2325 KLDKQKATFEGQ
-2338 SEKKKAE
+2338 KKKAE
-2345 DMATYLNSAQQLLK
+2345 ELAALLNSAQQLLK
-2359 ESKSKSDKANNL
+2359 ESKSKTDKANNL
-2371 AKMLQLTKVQSLVAA
+2371 AKMLQLTKVQNLVAA
-2386 INDDLERANA
+2386 ISDDLERIEN
-2396 VKGEFQKVN
+2396 VKGEFQKMN
-2405 VAIGNITESLKD
+2405 VAIGNVTESLKD
-2417 TREDLSH
+2417 SRESIAH
-2424 ALTSLNESRND
+2424 SVTSLNETRND
-2435 VAEAVEAARKRVR
+2435 VAEALEAAKKRIR
-2448 RDEKPVNLQEI
+2448 RDESDKPVDMQLVNA
-2459 NEKAHKLHIQATTL
+2459 KAHELHLQSTSL
-2473 RQKFDSSKDNSDQ
+2473 RQAFDNNKDNSDQ
-2486 AVEAAN
+2486 ALEAAN
-2492 AYTNLTE
+2492 AYSNLTDTLRNAKEKIDKAFELLEEE
-2499 TLKSAKDKIEKAYEL
+2499 TKYAEAVQAAKDKPITAETK
-2514 VQEEAKYADE
+2514 D
-2524 IQAATSKQLGTE
+2524 
-2536 SKQKIAEIE
+2536 KIAELS
-2545 KSVTNDIREVEKM
+2545 KTVAQDVKDAQNLK
-2558 KRQLDQLAEFADKL
+2558 KQLEQLTEFADKL
-2572 RKRKDVFKAGLPQYN
+2572 RKRKDAVKNGIPKYN
-2587 KETLDQV
+2587 KETLDSIDDKV
-2594 DEKIKQVESLKAE
+2594 KEIEKLKAE
-2607 IDGVVEETRSK
+2607 VDGNIEETRAK
-2618 IAEIAGKAEEI
+2618 ISEIAGKAEEI
-2629 TEKANSAMEGIRL
+2629 TDKANSAMEGIRL
-2642 ARRNSVQLKQ
+2642 AKRNSIQLQQ
-2652 LAPVVASKIEELKKL
+2652 LAPVVATKFEELKKL
-2667 SVARSGKVDSISERV
+2667 SAVRTGKVDSITDKV
-2682 SQIKEMIAVA
+2682 AQIKEMIAVA
-2692 RDAANRIKLGAHF
+2692 RNAANKIQLPARFKR
-2705 ERGSSLDLNIPQRVS
+2705 ESSLDLQLPPRVT

-2727 ISFYFRTEQEHGIP
+2727 ISFYFRTEEEHGIP

-2749 AVGSRAVPTADYVAA
+2749 AVGSRAVPTADFVAA

-2773 TVNLGDA
+2773 TVDLGDA
-2780 PVVVKLETP
+2780 PAIVKLETP

-2794 WRRFTIERIGKTVN
+2794 WRKLNIERIGKTVN

-2813 PNSVESAETKSS
+2813 PNSVETAETKTS

-2833 LNLNQQISKLFV
+2833 LNLNQQSSRLFV
-2845 GGVPA
+2845 GGIPK
-2850 TARITK
+2850 TARVSNT
-2856 DLHNREFVGDIEQLK
+2856 LYNRDFAGDIESLK
-2871 LHGEPIGLWNARE
+2871 LHGEHIGLWNIRE
-2884 KGNANVN
+2884 KGNVNVG
-2891 GAQKKPKLTDNADEL
+2891 GAQKKPKMTDNADEL
-2906 SISLDGEGYTS
+2906 LISLDGEGYTS

-2953 MALELSDG
+2953 MSLELSDG

-2971 GVGQWT
+2971 GVGQWIT
-2977 TESSNYNDGKW
+2977 DSSNYNDGKW
-2988 HTVAI
+2988 HTVSI

-3002 IIDGESE
+3002 MIDGEAE

-3014 VPGKD
+3014 VPGKE

-3057 DEVDLEGSH
+3057 DEVDLEASH

-3073 GCPINTVRTVSFLS
+3073 GCPLNTVRTVSFLS

-3092 SFYNVTSLS
+3092 GFSNATEFSE
-3101 GDVSVTFKFKTKTI
+3101 DVSVTFKFKTRSI
-3115 RQPSSLFTVNDDEDS
+3115 RQPSSVFSVNDDEDS
-3130 VLGVTINEEGI
+3130 ILSVTINEDGI
-3141 LTASSGEDAATLELA
+3141 LTVTSGEDVATLELA

-3165 VSIRKTNHVIR
+3165 VSIRKTKQIIR

-3191 ADDSNPD
+3191 HDESNAD
-3198 ASFLSA
+3198 AKFISA
-3204 FFGKSGDKN
+3204 FFGKSGETPA
-3213 SFVGCIGDV
+3213 FVGCIGDV

-3228 LDFAKAEIKEIALN
+3228 LDFSRADIKEISLN

-3249 ENVQTTTAAPKTT
+3249 ENISTTTTTT
-3262 PTTVA
+3262 PA
-3267 PDDDTDV
+3267 PTDADV
-3274 AVLPVDDED
+3274 AVLPNDDE
-3283 EKTTTT
+3283 EEVQEESTTTTT
-3289 TEEPTD
+3289 TEEPTEE
-3295 APAEVTNVPLE
+3295 PAE
-3306 TVVEGMK
+3306 MK
-3313 DSPIYAPTTKR
+3313 DQPIYVPNSKR
-3324 ESPDPSETPDHF
+3324 ESSFESFMSGFDGFHF
-3336 ESVSVATVRPD
+3336 ESVDLTKVRPD
-3347 GHCILSDDPLVQFDG
+3347 GHCSLPEDPMVQIDN
-3362 AEGFNFGTQQHS
+3362 AEGFNFGTQQNS

-3387 SGEFTFKIRPTAAS
+3387 SGEFTFKIRPTADN
-3401 GIVFIATNKR
+3401 GIIFIATNKR
-3411 TDHIAVMLENGR
+3411 TDHIAVVLEHGR

-3457 KSAHLIVDDDSYESE
+3457 ASAHLIVDDDSYESE

-3477 NEDLIETQPPFFVGG
+3477 NEDLIETLPPFYVGG
-3492 VPFELAGFTRTLL
+3492 IPSDLAGFARTLV

-3512 SGCIK
+3512 SGCMK

-3522 GKSLDNGKEHGTEQC
+3522 GKSLNNGKEFGTEQC
-3537 SQFSEE
+3537 SQFTEP
-3543 GMYFGKNGG
+3543 GMYFGKDGG
-3552 YAIVQK
+3552 YAIIQK
-3558 EYEVGASFGVELEI
+3558 DYEVGAAFGLEVDI

-3583 VGVLEYITVEYVN
+3583 VGVLEYITVEFVN

-3619 NEFCDGQWQH
+3619 NEYCDGQWQSF
-3629 IKISKKKKLLTV
+3629 KIAKKKNLLTV
-3641 TVNGKPNI
+3641 TVNGKANI
-3649 KILKKASS
+3649 KILKKAKN
-3657 DIVTKDPL
+3657 DVLTKDPL
-3665 YFGGVPEGVTNK
+3665 YFGSLPEGVTNK
-3677 GLTTQKPFIGCVRF
+3677 GITTNKPFVGCIRF
-3691 LSFGLKKDRKI
+3691 ISFGLKKDRKMI
-3702 RRKKQVD
+3702 RRKKEVD
-3709 MERFDIFGDVHRN
+3709 TERFDVFGDVTRHS
-3722 GCPAI
+3722 CPAI